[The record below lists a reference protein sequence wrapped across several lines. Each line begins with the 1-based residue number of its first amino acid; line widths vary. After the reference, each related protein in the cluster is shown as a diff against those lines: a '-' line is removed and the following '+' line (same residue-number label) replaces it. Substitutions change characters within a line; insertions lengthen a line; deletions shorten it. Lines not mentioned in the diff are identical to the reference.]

1 MLGDESKKKEGS
13 PYGNYGW
20 DMDSS
25 GERAEAR
32 LPVSLGDRTLSS
44 FLKILGKCRLC
55 N

>member
-1 MLGDESKKKEGS
+1 MLGDESKRKEGS
-13 PYGNYGW
+13 PYGW
-20 DMDSS
+20 DTDSS

-55 N
+55 D